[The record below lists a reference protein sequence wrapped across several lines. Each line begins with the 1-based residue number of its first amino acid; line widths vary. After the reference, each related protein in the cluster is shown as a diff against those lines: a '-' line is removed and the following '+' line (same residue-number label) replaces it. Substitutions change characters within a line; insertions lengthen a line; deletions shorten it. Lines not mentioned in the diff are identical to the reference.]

1 MRRFVRLLV
10 VASFAFIIAPLH
22 GKAADLSQVVS
33 ALKQGGYVIVFRHTA
48 TDESQK
54 DIYPFDFTN
63 MSAQRQLS
71 EKGRE
76 AARQLGGTIRTLGIP
91 VGDIYTSKLNRAV
104 ETGKLLS
111 GKEVI
116 PSNELTDSGAG
127 SASAMAAP
135 GSGNPALG
143 RALRDLANAPPKPG
157 TNTILVTHKTNIA
170 DAFGKDFGDVQE
182 GEALIYKP
190 ASGAAVLV
198 ARVKAGDWASLAPKG

>member
-1 MRRFVRLLV
+1 MKRLGGFLA
-10 VASFAFIIAPLH
+10 VASFACIIGSVH
-22 GKAADLSQVVS
+22 GQADDRSQVVP
-33 ALKQGGYVIVFRHTA
+33 ALKQGGHVIVFRHTA

-54 DIYPFDFTN
+54 DIYPFDFAN
-63 MSAQRQLS
+63 MNAQRQLS

-76 AARQLGGTIRTLGIP
+76 AARQLGSTIQSLGVP

-116 PSNELTDSGAG
+116 AKNELTDSGAG

-143 RALRDLANAPPKPG
+143 RALRDLTNAAPKPG

-170 DAFGKDFGDVQE
+170 DAFGKNFGDIKD
-182 GEALIYKP
+182 GEAAIFKP
-190 ASGAAVLV
+190 ASGGAFLV
-198 ARVKAGDWASLAPKG
+198 ARVKAGDWASLAAK

>member
-1 MRRFVRLLV
+1 MKRFVCFLV
-10 VASFAFIIAPLH
+10 VASLASIIASVS

-33 ALKQGGYVIVFRHTA
+33 ALKQGGHIIVVRHTA

-54 DIYPFDFTN
+54 DIYPFDFAN

-71 EKGRE
+71 EKGRD
-76 AARQLGGTIRTLGIP
+76 AARQLGSTIQSLGIP

-111 GKEVI
+111 GKEVV
-116 PSNELTDSGAG
+116 PLNELTDSGAG

-143 RALRDLANAPPKPG
+143 RALRDLTNAAPKSG

-170 DAFGKDFGDVQE
+170 DAFGKDFSDVQE

-190 ASGAAVLV
+190 ASGGAVLV
-198 ARVKAGDWASLAPKG
+198 ARVKAGDWASLTPK